1 MPHVRDLGL
10 TKKRQPQPYSEEVQ
24 TYVAIYPVKFGG
36 KLYKLRDILH
46 LTDAEAATWL
56 KRGYIAPVDLT
67 ED

>member
-1 MPHVRDLGL
+1 MA
-10 TKKRQPQPYSEEVQ
+10 KKKYPSPEAVEGEQLIQ

-56 KRGYIAPVDLT
+56 RRGYIAPVDLT
-67 ED
+67 ETED

>member
-1 MPHVRDLGL
+1 MAKSKYPSPKAVEGEQQEL
-10 TKKRQPQPYSEEVQ
+10 Q

-46 LTDAEAATWL
+46 LTEAEAATWL